1 MKKILSLLIITS
13 LFLCIN
19 PNIAYAQTTP
29 TIYRNIEYINDDIY
43 IETIII
49 EHADAMSKAA
59 SSTTKTASKISYVKN
74 SNDEVL
80 VSFKLTGTFI
90 YNHSTSSCTNVT
102 CTTAIFNDNWEFTST
117 SATKSGI
124 SAIGNYTAKCYVL
137 GIEATSVS
145 RTVTI
150 SCDAHGNVY

>member
-1 MKKILSLLIITS
+1 MKKIISLLIITS
-13 LFLCIN
+13 ILLCIN
-19 PNIAYAQTTP
+19 PNVVYAQTTP

-49 EHADAMSKAA
+49 EHEDAMSKAA
-59 SSTTKTASKISYVKN
+59 SSITKTVSKISYVKN

-102 CTTAIFNDNWEFTST
+102 CTTSIYDDQWRFTST

-124 SAIGNYTAKCYVL
+124 SAIGNYTAKCFIL
-137 GIEATSVS
+137 GIEVDSVS